1 VQSPGRKRAVT
12 RQLRLG
18 IVAGEPSGDM
28 LGARVLREL
37 AARCDG
43 LAVEGIGGERMA
55 DCGLRSLVPMERL
68 SVMGFSEPL
77 RRLPELLRLRRRL
90 AACFLRRPPDLFLG
104 IDSPAFNLPLARR
117 MHRAG
122 IPTAHMVSPA
132 VWAWRPGRVHR
143 IGQSVDLVLC
153 LFPFEP
159 PLYTAH
165 GIRAQFVG
173 HPLAHETADCPDQGG
188 ARAALGL
195 PGEVCV
201 LARLPGSRASE
212 VRQLAP
218 IFLEAAQRLAA
229 DRPQLRLV
237 MPVANDACRRVLE
250 PLLTEYDALP
260 LTLLYNDAR
269 TALSAADA
277 ALVASGTATL
287 ETALLQRP
295 MVVAYRM
302 RALSALLVSRLL
314 RTEYV
319 ALPNILAGRQ
329 LVPELLQ
336 GAATPE
342 AVLAA
347 VEPLLDNPRK
357 SAEMVAGFR
366 AMRTSLAVDF
376 AAESAGA
383 LMNLVLSRRGCPDRS
398 VFGQL

>member
-1 VQSPGRKRAVT
+1 MT

-18 IVAGEPSGDM
+18 IVAGESSGDL
-28 LGARVLREL
+28 LGARLLRAL

-43 LAVEGIGGERMA
+43 LVVEGIGGQRMA
-55 DCGLRSLVPMERL
+55 DCGLRSLFPMERL
-68 SVMGFSEPL
+68 AVMGFSEPL
-77 RRLPELLRLRRRL
+77 GRLPELLRLRRRL
-90 AACFLRRPPDLFLG
+90 VAHFLQRPPDLFLG

-117 MHRAG
+117 LHRAG
-122 IPTAHMVSPA
+122 IPTIHMVSPA
-132 VWAWRPGRVHR
+132 VWAWRPGRIHR
-143 IGQSVDLVLC
+143 IGKSVDLVLC

-159 PLYTAH
+159 PLYTAC

-173 HPLAHETADCPDQGG
+173 HPLAEETAECPDQSGT
-188 ARAALGL
+188 RAALDL
-195 PGEVCV
+195 PVGASV
-201 LARLPGSRASE
+201 LALLPGSRASE

-218 IFLEAAQRLAA
+218 TFLEVAQRLAA

-250 PLLTEYDALP
+250 PLLTEYAALP
-260 LTLLYNDAR
+260 LTLLFNDAR
-269 TALSAADA
+269 TALTAADA

-314 RTEYV
+314 CTEYV

-342 AVLAA
+342 ALLAA
-347 VEPLLDNPRK
+347 MEPLLDIPHKR
-357 SAEMVAGFR
+357 AEMVAEFG
-366 AMRTSLAVDF
+366 AMRDRLARDF
-376 AAESAGA
+376 AGESADA
-383 LMNLVLSRRGCPDRS
+383 LMDLVLSKRGCPAGSVRS
-398 VFGQL
+398 QL